1 MVCLLLAAMLRG
13 DGVIVYVLIRETFTY
28 CGDCAVISAVNIE
41 GVFAHELDANLALLD
56 SKGDEFDCFY
66 IEEKELVE

>member
-1 MVCLLLAAMLRG
+1 MT
-13 DGVIVYVLIRETFTY
+13 VYVLIRETFTY
-28 CGDCAVISAVNIE
+28 CEVISTVNIE

-56 SKGDEFDCFY
+56 SKGTEYDVFY

>member
-1 MVCLLLAAMLRG
+1 MK
-13 DGVIVYVLIRETFTY
+13 VYVLIRETFIY
-28 CGDCAVISAVNIE
+28 CGDFEVISAVNIE
-41 GVFAHELDANLALLD
+41 EVFARELDANLALLD